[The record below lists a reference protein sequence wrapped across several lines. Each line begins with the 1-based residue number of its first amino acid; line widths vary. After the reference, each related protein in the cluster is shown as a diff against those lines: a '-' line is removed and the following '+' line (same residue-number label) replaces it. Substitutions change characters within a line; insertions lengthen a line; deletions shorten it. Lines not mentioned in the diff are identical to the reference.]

1 MPKICMELRV
11 WQKGYQ
17 QKPYEPLA
25 LLDIGLNSLRKLLS
39 RGLKNGKQ
47 NPGRG

>member
-17 QKPYEPLA
+17 QKLYEPLA
-25 LLDIGLNSLRKLLS
+25 LWHMGLTSLRKLFIK
-39 RGLKNGKQ
+39 RT
-47 NPGRG
+47 